1 MSNLTDI
8 LNALDQLPA
17 DELETVY
24 RHLVQRRHAG
34 YWLVAGE
41 TIASLREVLQ
51 PLYAETDTM
60 SEAEINAAI
69 DAAIDEVRRGAE

>member
-1 MSNLTDI
+1 MSNLADI
-8 LNALDQLPA
+8 LKTLDQLPA
-17 DELETVY
+17 DELEAVY

-41 TIASLREVLQ
+41 TITSLRDVLQ

-60 SEAEINAAI
+60 SETEINSAI
-69 DAAIDEVRRGAE
+69 DAAVDEVRRGAE